1 MGSRQQEI
9 RASLPPSLD
18 CRNDSIEKARAFRHS
33 EIRLS
38 SADDPHPAEADS
50 EPGAASNDARVTPGQ
65 IRDSLRILARQIVI
79 FARAILLN
87 AGARGRVW
95 WRARRT
101 SIQTAGASLGER
113 WPGLKAGLQSSIKYP
128 RWPDLGLKSRFM
140 GWRNGVAPKVWRSP
154 HLMRFRAKYLAAFL
168 ALGLGLFV
176 GFVLYSIATLPIAG
190 GLQVEATQSAL
201 TFEGAQ
207 GDVFATR
214 GVFKGDK
221 LTAADLPPHLAQ
233 AIVAIEDRRF
243 YQHNGVDIRGI
254 LRAGWRN
261 SQAGATREGGSTIT
275 QQLARLMF
283 LTPER
288 TFRRKVQEAL
298 LAIWLESQLKK
309 EDILLRYLNTAYF
322 GAGAYG
328 VDAAAR
334 RYFGKKAGELSLAED
349 AMLAGLVRA
358 PSQLAPTRNFGGA
371 KERQEIVLQ
380 TMVETRAITA
390 AEAETARA
398 QSVKLRTPPET
409 PPGSNYFVDM
419 VAGDVRRLLG
429 SSSGDLTLR
438 TTLNLE
444 LQRLAEGVIERRL
457 EAEGSKKNVSQA
469 ALVALGRDGAVL
481 AMVGGRDYEASQ
493 FNRATQA
500 KRQAGSLFKLF
511 VYLTALQRGY
521 TPQSVVVDR
530 PTQIGEWEPQNYSGG
545 FRGSMTLR
553 NAFVHSIN
561 TIAAQLGEE
570 VGIPAVID
578 TAKRMGVQ
586 STLPAVPSLALGS
599 AEVTLLEMTRAFGAV
614 AAGVQTIEPYSVR
627 SITGN
632 SQQALYTKPG
642 AGTEVTGQLGASRA
656 MIIDLLQ
663 GVVNEGTG
671 KAARIPNTPVG
682 GKTGTTQE
690 YRDAWFIGFTPDIVV
705 GVWAGNDDNTP
716 TNRVTGGD
724 LPANIWRDFVGRALP
739 IVSRTSPQLAR
750 RNTDILN
757 PVNAPGPSTPPTGVP
772 VVAGSDAGARGA
784 ADVLNTATLAIRG
797 RRIQLEGVLGED
809 DRRAVRS
816 LARFLRRREVICEPS
831 GALERY
837 RCSVDGQNLSEVIL
851 SNGGARATSDA
862 SAELLA
868 AEDEARSA
876 RLGIWRHM

>member
-1 MGSRQQEI
+1 
-9 RASLPPSLD
+9 
-18 CRNDSIEKARAFRHS
+18 
-33 EIRLS
+33 LS
-38 SADDPHPAEADS
+38 SAGDPHPAKAD
-50 EPGAASNDARVTPGQ
+50 PAAGASPDEARVTLEQ
-65 IRDSLRILARQIVI
+65 IGDSLRILARQI
-79 FARAILLN
+79 AILVRN
-87 AGARGRVW
+87 AGRRGQIW
-95 WRARRT
+95 WRARSAALGT
-101 SIQTAGASLGER
+101 SLADR
-113 WPGLKAGLQSSIKYP
+113 WPGWQARLQSSIQYA
-128 RWPDLGLKSRFM
+128 RWPNLDLKSGWT
-140 GWRNGVAPKVWRSP
+140 GWRERVMPKAWRIP
-154 HLMRFRAKYLAAFL
+154 RFTKFPAKYLAASVAV
-168 ALGLGLFV
+168 ALCVLI
-176 GFVLYSIATLPIAG
+176 GFVLYSIATLPIGG

-243 YQHNGVDIRGI
+243 YQHNGIDLWGI

-261 SQAGATREGGSTIT
+261 TQAGSTREGGSTIT

-283 LTPER
+283 LSPER
-288 TFRRKVQEAL
+288 TLRRKVQEAV
-298 LAIWLESQLKK
+298 LATWLESQLTK

-328 VDAAAR
+328 VDAAAK
-334 RYFGKKAGELSLAED
+334 RYFGKKARELGLGEA

-371 KERQEIVLQ
+371 RERQDLVLQ
-380 TMVETRAITA
+380 AMVETKAITA
-390 AEAETARA
+390 AEAEAARA
-398 QSVKLRTPPET
+398 QSVQLRTPPET
-409 PPGSNYFVDM
+409 PPGTNYFVDM

-444 LQRLAEGVIERRL
+444 LQRLAEGVIARRL
-457 EAEGSKKNVSQA
+457 ESEGAKKNVSQA
-469 ALVALGRDGAVL
+469 ALVALGKDGAIL

-493 FNRATQA
+493 FNRATQS

-521 TPQSVVVDR
+521 TPQSTVVDR

-561 TIAAQLGEE
+561 TVAAQLGDE

-599 AEVTLLEMTRAFGAV
+599 AEVTLLEMTRAFGSV
-614 AAGVQTIEPYSVR
+614 AAGAQIEPYSVR
-627 SITGN
+627 SIAGN
-632 SQQALYTKPG
+632 SQQALYTKTG
-642 AGTEVTGQLGASRA
+642 SGTEFTGQLGASRA
-656 MIIDLLQ
+656 AMLDLLQ

-671 KAARIPNTPVG
+671 KAARIPNIPVG

-705 GVWAGNDDNTP
+705 GVWVGNDDNTP
-716 TNRVTGGD
+716 TNRVVGGD
-724 LPANIWRDFVGRALP
+724 LPANIWHDFVGRALP
-739 IVSRTSPQLAR
+739 IVSKATPQIAR
-750 RNTDILN
+750 RNTDVLN
-757 PVNAPGPSTPPTGVP
+757 LVDTPGPSTLAAGTP
-772 VVAGSDAGARGA
+772 VVAGADTGARGA
-784 ADVLNTATLAIRG
+784 AEVLDTATLWVRG
-797 RRIQLEGVLGED
+797 RKIQLQGILADD
-809 DRRAVRS
+809 DRRVVRP
-816 LARFLRRREVICEPS
+816 LARFLRRREVICAPS
-831 GALERY
+831 GAPERY
-837 RCSVDGQNLSEVIL
+837 RCAVEGQDLSEVIL
-851 SNGGARATSDA
+851 SNGGARATPDA
-862 SAELLA
+862 PAELLA
-868 AEDEARSA
+868 AEEEARSA

>member
-1 MGSRQQEI
+1 MPSPEHAANADGKPGSTGE
-9 RASLPPSLD
+9 
-18 CRNDSIEKARAFRHS
+18 
-33 EIRLS
+33 
-38 SADDPHPAEADS
+38 
-50 EPGAASNDARVTPGQ
+50 RVTPGQ
-65 IRDSLRILARQIVI
+65 IGETLRTLAREIVH
-79 FARAILLN
+79 FVRALLLD
-87 AGARGRVW
+87 AGKRGQTW
-95 WRARRT
+95 FRARRAT
-101 SIQTAGASLGER
+101 IQAAGASAGER
-113 WPGLKAGLQSSIKYP
+113 WPGVKARLQSPTKYAA
-128 RWPDLGLKSRFM
+128 RWPHLDLRPLFADWRVPTTWRRPRFTI
-140 GWRNGVAPKVWRSP
+140 S
-154 HLMRFRAKYLAAFL
+154 HTKYLAASIV
-168 ALGLGLFV
+168 LGLSLLV
-176 GFVLYSIATLPIAG
+176 GFVLYSIATLPITG
-190 GLQVEATQSAL
+190 GLQIEATQNAL

-207 GDVFATR
+207 GEVFAAR
-214 GVFKGDK
+214 GVFKGDR

-243 YQHNGVDIRGI
+243 YQHNGVDFRGI

-261 SQAGATREGGSTIT
+261 SQAGSTREGGSTIT

-283 LTPER
+283 LSPER
-288 TFRRKVQEAL
+288 TLRRKVQEAL
-298 LAIWLESQLKK
+298 LAVWLESQLKK

-328 VDAAAR
+328 VDAAAK
-334 RYFGKKAGELSLAED
+334 RYFGKKAGELSLAEA

-380 TMVETRAITA
+380 SMVETRAITA
-390 AEAETARA
+390 AEAEAARA
-398 QSVKLRTPPET
+398 QPVKLRTPPET

-419 VAGDVRRLLG
+419 VAGDVRRILG
-429 SSSGDLTLR
+429 SSAGDLTLR

-457 EAEGSKKNVSQA
+457 ESEGSRKNVSQA

-521 TPQSVVVDR
+521 TPQSVVVDK

-553 NAFVHSIN
+553 NAFVHSVN
-561 TIAAQLGEE
+561 TIAAQLGDE

-599 AEVTLLEMTRAFGAV
+599 AEVTLLEMTRAFGSV
-614 AAGVQTIEPYSVR
+614 AAGVQTIEPYSVL

-642 AGTEVTGQLGASRA
+642 VGTEVAGQLGASRA
-656 MIIDLLQ
+656 MMIDLLQ
-663 GVVNEGTG
+663 GVVSEGTG
-671 KAARIPNTPVG
+671 KAARIPNIPVA

-690 YRDAWFIGFTPDIVV
+690 YRDAWFIGFTQDIIV
-705 GVWAGNDDNTP
+705 GVWVGNDDNAP
-716 TNRVTGGD
+716 MNKVVGGD
-724 LPANIWRDFVGRALP
+724 LPANIWHDFVGRALP

-750 RNTDILN
+750 RNTDALN
-757 PVNAPGPSTPPTGVP
+757 PTAAPGSSAAIASAP

-784 ADVLNTATLAIRG
+784 ADVIDMATLVVRG
-797 RRIQLEGVLGED
+797 RKIQLEGVLGDD
-809 DRRAVRS
+809 DRRSVRT

-831 GALERY
+831 GTPDHY
-837 RCSVDGQNLSEVIL
+837 RCNVDGQNLSQVIL
-851 SNGGARATSDA
+851 SNGGARATPDA
-862 SAELLA
+862 AAELLA

>member
-1 MGSRQQEI
+1 MVWRHGVMPK
-9 RASLPPSLD
+9 AW
-18 CRNDSIEKARAFRHS
+18 RN
-33 EIRLS
+33 
-38 SADDPHPAEADS
+38 P
-50 EPGAASNDARVTPGQ
+50 RVTKF
-65 IRDSLRILARQIVI
+65 RTKHLAI
-79 FARAILLN
+79 
-87 AGARGRVW
+87 
-95 WRARRT
+95 
-101 SIQTAGASLGER
+101 S
-113 WPGLKAGLQSSIKYP
+113 
-128 RWPDLGLKSRFM
+128 
-140 GWRNGVAPKVWRSP
+140 
-154 HLMRFRAKYLAAFL
+154 AAL
-168 ALGLGLFV
+168 ALCVLI
-176 GFVLYSIATLPIAG
+176 GFVVYCIATLPING
-190 GLQVEATQSAL
+190 GLQAEATQSAL
-201 TFEGAQ
+201 TFEAAQ
-207 GDVFATR
+207 GDVFAAR

-243 YQHNGVDIRGI
+243 YEHSGIDIRGI

-261 SQAGATREGGSTIT
+261 TQAGATREGASTIT

-288 TFRRKVQEAL
+288 TFRRKVQEAV
-298 LAIWLESQLKK
+298 LAVWLESQLRK

-371 KERQEIVLQ
+371 KERQELVLQ
-380 TMVETRAITA
+380 AMVETKAITA
-390 AEAETARA
+390 AEAEAARA
-398 QSVKLRTPPET
+398 QPVKLRTPPET

-419 VAGDVRRLLG
+419 VTGDVRRLLG

-438 TTLNLE
+438 TTLNME

-457 EAEGSKKNVSQA
+457 EAEGPKKNVSQA

-481 AMVGGRDYEASQ
+481 AMVGGRDYESSQ

-511 VYLTALQRGY
+511 VYLTALQKGY
-521 TPQSVVVDR
+521 TPQSIVVDR

-561 TIAAQLGEE
+561 TVAAQLGDE
-570 VGIPAVID
+570 VGIPAIID

-599 AEVTLLEMTRAFGAV
+599 AEVTLLEMTRAFGSV
-614 AAGVQTIEPYSVR
+614 AAGAQIEPYSVR
-627 SITGN
+627 SIVGN
-632 SQQALYTKPG
+632 SQQALYTKTG
-642 AGTEVTGQLGASRA
+642 AGTEFTGQLGVSRA
-656 MIIDLLQ
+656 MMIDLLQ
-663 GVVNEGTG
+663 GVVSEGTG
-671 KAARIPNTPVG
+671 KAARVANVPVG

-705 GVWAGNDDNTP
+705 GVWVGNDDNTP
-716 TNRVTGGD
+716 MNRVVGGD
-724 LPANIWRDFVGRALP
+724 LPAGIWHDFVGRALP
-739 IVSRTSPQLAR
+739 IVSRASPQLAR
-750 RNTDILN
+750 RNTDI
-757 PVNAPGPSTPPTGVP
+757 VNAASTQGSSPPGTSDP
-772 VVAGSDAGARGA
+772 VMAGSDAGVRGTA
-784 ADVLNTATLAIRG
+784 EVLDTATLAIRG
-797 RRIQLEGVLGED
+797 RIIQLEGVVGD
-809 DRRAVRS
+809 GDRRAVRP

-831 GALERY
+831 GAQERY
-837 RCSVDGQNLSEVIL
+837 RCNVDGQNLSEVIL

-862 SAELLA
+862 PAELLA
-868 AEDEARSA
+868 AEEEARSA

>member
-1 MGSRQQEI
+1 
-9 RASLPPSLD
+9 
-18 CRNDSIEKARAFRHS
+18 
-33 EIRLS
+33 
-38 SADDPHPAEADS
+38 
-50 EPGAASNDARVTPGQ
+50 V
-65 IRDSLRILARQIVI
+65 
-79 FARAILLN
+79 
-87 AGARGRVW
+87 
-95 WRARRT
+95 
-101 SIQTAGASLGER
+101 
-113 WPGLKAGLQSSIKYP
+113 
-128 RWPDLGLKSRFM
+128 
-140 GWRNGVAPKVWRSP
+140 PKVWRSP
-154 HLMRFRAKYLAAFL
+154 RLTRFRAKYLAAFL

-243 YQHNGVDIRGI
+243 YQHSGVDVRGI
-254 LRAGWRN
+254 LRAAWRN

-309 EDILLRYLNTAYF
+309 EEILLRYLNTAYF

-371 KERQEIVLQ
+371 KERQELVLQ
-380 TMVETRAITA
+380 AMVETKAITA

-398 QSVKLRTPPET
+398 QPVKLRTPPET

-457 EAEGSKKNVSQA
+457 EAEGSKKNVSQS
-469 ALVALGRDGAVL
+469 ALVALTKDGAVL

-586 STLPAVPSLALGS
+586 STLPVVPSLALGS
-599 AEVTLLEMTRAFGAV
+599 AEVTLLEMTRAFGSV
-614 AAGVQTIEPYSVR
+614 AAGIQIEPYSVR
-627 SITGN
+627 SIAGN
-632 SQQALYTKPG
+632 SQQALYTKTG
-642 AGTEVTGQLGASRA
+642 AGTEFTGQLAASRA
-656 MIIDLLQ
+656 VMIDLLQ
-663 GVVNEGTG
+663 GVVGEGTG
-671 KAARIPNTPVG
+671 KAARIPNIPVA

-705 GVWAGNDDNTP
+705 GVRVGNDDNTP
-716 TNRVTGGD
+716 MNRVVGGD
-724 LPANIWRDFVGRALP
+724 LPANIWHDFVGRALP
-739 IVSRTSPQLAR
+739 IVSRMSPQLAR

-757 PVNAPGPSTPPTGVP
+757 PANAPSPSVATAGVL

-784 ADVLNTATLAIRG
+784 ADVLDTATLAIRG
-797 RRIQLEGVLGED
+797 RRIQLEGILADD

-831 GALERY
+831 GAPERY
-837 RCSVDGQNLSEVIL
+837 RCNVDGQNLSEVIL
-851 SNGGARATSDA
+851 SNGGGRAVPDA

>member
-1 MGSRQQEI
+1 
-9 RASLPPSLD
+9 
-18 CRNDSIEKARAFRHS
+18 
-33 EIRLS
+33 LS
-38 SADDPHPAEADS
+38 SADDPHPAKTDT
-50 EPGAASNDARVTPGQ
+50 AASASSKDARVTPEQ
-65 IRDSLRILARQIVI
+65 IRDSLRILARQI
-79 FARAILLN
+79 AILARS
-87 AGARGRVW
+87 AGRRGQIL
-95 WRARRT
+95 WRDRRALSRAAGT
-101 SIQTAGASLGER
+101 SLGDRWSGWQASLQSWAKYVR
-113 WPGLKAGLQSSIKYP
+113 WPKSGLT
-128 RWPDLGLKSRFM
+128 
-140 GWRNGVAPKVWRSP
+140 GWRHGVMPKAWRNP
-154 HLMRFRAKYLAAFL
+154 RVTKFRAKHLAALLAVALCFL
-168 ALGLGLFV
+168 I

-207 GDVFATR
+207 GDVFAAR

-233 AIVAIEDRRF
+233 AIIAIEDRRF
-243 YQHNGVDIRGI
+243 YQHNGIDLRGI

-261 SQAGATREGGSTIT
+261 SQAGSTREGGSTIT

-283 LTPER
+283 LSPER
-288 TFRRKVQEAL
+288 TLRRKVQEAL

-334 RYFGKKAGELSLAED
+334 RYFGKKAGELSLGED

-371 KERQEIVLQ
+371 KERQELVLQ
-380 TMVETRAITA
+380 AMVETSAITA
-390 AEAETARA
+390 AEAEAARA
-398 QSVKLRTPPET
+398 QPVKLRTPPET

-457 EAEGSKKNVSQA
+457 EAEGPKKNVSQA
-469 ALVALGRDGAVL
+469 ALVALAKDGAVL

-500 KRQAGSLFKLF
+500 RRQAGSLFKLF

-521 TPQSVVVDR
+521 TPQSIVVDK

-561 TIAAQLGEE
+561 TIAAQLGDE
-570 VGIPAVID
+570 VGIPAIID

-586 STLPAVPSLALGS
+586 STLPQVPSLALGS
-599 AEVTLLEMTRAFGAV
+599 AEVTLLEMTRAFGSV
-614 AAGVQTIEPYSVR
+614 AAGAQIEPYSVR
-627 SITGN
+627 SIMGN
-632 SQQALYTKPG
+632 SQQALYTKTG
-642 AGTEVTGQLGASRA
+642 AGTEFTGQLGVSRA
-656 MIIDLLQ
+656 MMIDLLQ

-671 KAARIPNTPVG
+671 KAARIPNVPMG

-705 GVWAGNDDNTP
+705 GVWVGNDDNTP
-716 TNRVTGGD
+716 MNRVVGGD
-724 LPANIWRDFVGRALP
+724 LPANIWHDFVGRALP
-739 IVSRTSPQLAR
+739 IVSRTSPQLAT

-757 PVNAPGPSTPPTGVP
+757 PAGVPGPSTAPAGVP
-772 VVAGSDAGARGA
+772 VVAGSDAGVRGA
-784 ADVLNTATLAIRG
+784 ADVLDTATLAIRG
-797 RRIQLEGVLGED
+797 KIVQLEGILGD
-809 DRRAVRS
+809 SDRRAVRP
-816 LARFLRRREVICEPS
+816 LARFLRRREVICGPG
-831 GALERY
+831 GAPERY
-837 RCSVDGQNLSEVIL
+837 RCNVDGQNLSQVIL
-851 SNGGARATSDA
+851 SNGGARATPDA
-862 SAELLA
+862 PAELLA

-876 RLGIWRHM
+876 RLGIWRQM

>member
-1 MGSRQQEI
+1 M
-9 RASLPPSLD
+9 
-18 CRNDSIEKARAFRHS
+18 K
-33 EIRLS
+33 
-38 SADDPHPAEADS
+38 
-50 EPGAASNDARVTPGQ
+50 
-65 IRDSLRILARQIVI
+65 
-79 FARAILLN
+79 
-87 AGARGRVW
+87 
-95 WRARRT
+95 
-101 SIQTAGASLGER
+101 
-113 WPGLKAGLQSSIKYP
+113 
-128 RWPDLGLKSRFM
+128 
-140 GWRNGVAPKVWRSP
+140 
-154 HLMRFRAKYLAAFL
+154 FRAKRLAISAAVVLCVLVGL
-168 ALGLGLFV
+168 A
-176 GFVLYSIATLPIAG
+176 LYSIATLPIAG
-190 GLQVEATQSAL
+190 GLQVELTQSAL

-243 YQHNGVDIRGI
+243 YQHNGVDPWGI

-261 SQAGATREGGSTIT
+261 SQAGAAREGGSTIT

-288 TFRRKVQEAL
+288 TLRRKVQEAL

-334 RYFGKKAGELSLAED
+334 RYFGKKAGELKLSEA

-380 TMVETRAITA
+380 TMVETKAITS

-398 QSVKLRTPPET
+398 QPVKLRTPPET

-419 VAGDVRRLLG
+419 VAGDVRRFLG
-429 SSSGDLTLR
+429 ASSGDLTLR

-469 ALVALGRDGAVL
+469 ALVALGRDGAIL

-599 AEVTLLEMTRAFGAV
+599 AEVTLLEMTRAFGSV
-614 AAGVQTIEPYSVR
+614 AAGVETIEPYSVR
-627 SITGN
+627 SIASN
-632 SQQALYTKPG
+632 SQQVLYTKAG
-642 AGTEVTGQLGASRA
+642 AGTEVAGQLGASRA
-656 MIIDLLQ
+656 MMIDLLQ
-663 GVVNEGTG
+663 GVVSEGTG
-671 KAARIPNTPVG
+671 KAARLANIPVA

-690 YRDAWFIGFTPDIVV
+690 YRDAWFIGFTPELVV
-705 GVWAGNDDNTP
+705 GVWVGNDDNTP
-716 TNRVTGGD
+716 MNRVVGGD
-724 LPANIWRDFVGRALP
+724 LPANIWHDFVGRAQP
-739 IVSRTSPQLAR
+739 IVSRTSAQLAR
-750 RNTDILN
+750 RSPDTLN
-757 PVNAPGPSTPPTGVP
+757 PAGPAARSTPAASIP

-784 ADVLNTATLAIRG
+784 ADVLDTATLAIRG
-797 RRIQLEGVLGED
+797 RKIQLEGILGD
-809 DRRAVRS
+809 DERRAVRS

-831 GALERY
+831 AAPERY
-837 RCSVDGQNLSEVIL
+837 RCNVDGQDLSEVIL
-851 SNGGARATSDA
+851 SNGGARATADA
-862 SAELLA
+862 PAELLA
-868 AEDEARSA
+868 AEEEARSA